1 MDVSRYDKELKRT
14 HWDLLLE
21 ADPWLEAVQKYVP
34 PQNPEAEV
42 FLIGRAHD
50 PYALC
55 VIVPIKDGL
64 EIKNIATQTI
74 MRRQGM
80 ASALIGHVIALA
92 RERGL
97 AAVEIGTGT
106 TGHDQIR
113 LYEKHGFERD
123 GILPGFFL
131 QYPEPIIENGQLLK
145 DMVMLRLDISP
156 SN

>member
-1 MDVSRYDKELKRT
+1 MDVIHYDKELKRT

-21 ADPWLEAVQKYVP
+21 ADGWLEAVQKYVP

-42 FLIGRAHD
+42 FLIGRPHK

-55 VIVPIKDGL
+55 VTVPIKDGL

-80 ASALIGHVIALA
+80 ASALIEHVIGLA
-92 RERGL
+92 RQRGL

-113 LYEKHGFERD
+113 LYEKHGFKRN

-145 DMVMLRLDISP
+145 DMVMLRLELSA

>member
-1 MDVSRYDKELKRT
+1 MDVTKYQDELNRA

-42 FLIGRAHD
+42 FLIGRPHN

-55 VIVPIKDGL
+55 VTVPIKNGV
-64 EIKNIATQTI
+64 EIKNIATVPQ

-80 ASALIGHVIALA
+80 ASALIAHVIGLA
-92 RERGL
+92 RAHGL

-113 LYEKHGFERD
+113 LYEKHGFKRD

-145 DMVMLRLDISP
+145 DMVMLRLDLSS

>member
-1 MDVSRYDKELKRT
+1 MDVIRYDKELKRT

-21 ADPWLEAVQKYVP
+21 ADPWLEAAQKYVP
-34 PQNPEAEV
+34 PQNPNAEV
-42 FLIGRAHD
+42 FLIGRPHA

-55 VIVPIKDGL
+55 ITVPIDDGL

-80 ASALIGHVIALA
+80 ASALIEHVIGLA
-92 RERGL
+92 RERGM

-113 LYEKHGFERD
+113 LYEKHGFKRD

-145 DMVMLRLDISP
+145 DMVMLRLELSA

>member
-1 MDVSRYDKELKRT
+1 MDVIRYDKELKRT

-21 ADPWLEAVQKYVP
+21 ADSWLEAVQKYVP
-34 PQNPEAEV
+34 PQNPQAEV
-42 FLIGRAHD
+42 FLIGRPHD

-55 VIVPIKDGL
+55 VTVPIKDGL
-64 EIKNIATQTI
+64 EIKNIATRPM

-80 ASALIGHVIALA
+80 ASALIEYVIGLA

-97 AAVEIGTGT
+97 AALEIGTGT
-106 TGHDQIR
+106 TGHEQIR
-113 LYEKHGFERD
+113 LYEKHGFKRD

-145 DMVMLRLDISP
+145 DMVMLRLELFP

>member
-1 MDVSRYDKELKRT
+1 MDIAAYTDELKRS

-21 ADPWLEAVQKYVP
+21 ADPWFEAVQKYLP
-34 PQNPEAEV
+34 PRNPDAEV
-42 FLIGRAHD
+42 FLIGRSHA

-55 VIVPIKDGL
+55 VTVPIKDGL

-80 ASALIGHVIALA
+80 ASALIGHVIGVA

-97 AAVEIGTGT
+97 AAVEIGTGET
-106 TGHDQIR
+106 SREQIR
-113 LYEKHGFERD
+113 LYEKIGFKRD
-123 GILPGFFL
+123 GVLPGYFL

-145 DMVMLRLDISP
+145 DMVMLRLEFSP